1 MNKQPI
7 GAYATVMWLDNYG
20 VPEDGTE
27 YSNVYFSFG
36 EYNEE
41 NDCDSYGVP
50 DDRIFYYAF
59 DAHDL
64 NKLKDSTYDFKVIDY
79 ELEYQ
84 HEQDE
89 TTAQ

>member
-7 GAYATVMWLDNYG
+7 GAYATVMWIDDNG

-36 EYNEE
+36 EYNEDKE
-41 NDCDSYGVP
+41 CDSFGVP
-50 DDRIFYYAF
+50 DDRIFYYA
-59 DAHDL
+59 DGGEQE
-64 NKLKDSTYDFKVIDY
+64 LKDRCKYCGVELDFKVIDY

-84 HEQDE
+84 DEQI
-89 TTAQ
+89 

>member
-7 GAYATVMWLDNYG
+7 GAYATVVWLDNYG
-20 VPEDGTE
+20 VPEDGAE

-50 DDRIFYYAF
+50 DDVIFYYAY

-64 NKLKDSTYDFKVIDY
+64 DKLKDSTSDFKVLNY

-84 HEQDE
+84 DEQV
-89 TTAQ
+89 